1 MLNFDLEIDENVFK
15 LKCFTNVDW
24 IKKKFKNKELKFID
38 EYEKSDICIV
48 DSNFKFKD
56 KTRDIFK
63 INIDELNDN
72 VDTFIGRDY
81 VEGFLDMIEKNES
94 EDYGVGMADFTDI
107 KMVAKGRLIEYLKL
121 TLNNNDEEE
130 RIEEF
135 RKSLKSRETC
145 GGGILFVTRKKSK
158 IIYNY
163 YEILSK
169 LYSNINI
176 VLIAPCKMLDNIE
189 HYVELFVFDGQT
201 D

>member
-1 MLNFDLEIDENVFK
+1 MLNFDLEIDEDIFK

-24 IKKKFKNKELKFID
+24 IKEKFKNKELKFID
-38 EYEKSDICIV
+38 EYEKSNICIV

-72 VDTFIGRDY
+72 VDTFIGKDY
-81 VEGFLDMIEKNES
+81 VEAFLDLIEKTKS
-94 EDYGVGMADFTDI
+94 EYYAVGMADFTDI

-121 TLNNNDEEE
+121 TLNSDDEE

-135 RKSLKSRETC
+135 RKSLKPSETC
-145 GGGILFVTRKKSK
+145 GGGILFVTQKNSK
-158 IIYNY
+158 VIYNY
-163 YEILSK
+163 SEILSK